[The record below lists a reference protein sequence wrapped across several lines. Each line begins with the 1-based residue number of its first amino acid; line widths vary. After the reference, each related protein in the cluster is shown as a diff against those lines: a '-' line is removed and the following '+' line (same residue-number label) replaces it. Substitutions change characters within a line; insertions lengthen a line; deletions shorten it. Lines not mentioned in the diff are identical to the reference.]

1 MKLFKRLSQAPLDIP
16 SFFSPL
22 ASDFVTSLLN
32 RDPRRRLGVRG
43 NESAICHEFFR
54 RLDFKALV
62 ARQIE
67 APILPCE
74 GWKAPEPIEKNV
86 ARGKKGLIR
95 GMFGG
100 GGGNNNRNTTAAIC
114 QLPSEELD
122 AATANFDRQFTRMA
136 LSSVSGNG
144 DYSDKDDISQE
155 LNENTFVGFTF
166 DDEIDYDDPH
176 I

>member
-1 MKLFKRLSQAPLDIP
+1 
-16 SFFSPL
+16 
-22 ASDFVTSLLN
+22 
-32 RDPRRRLGVRG
+32 
-43 NESAICHEFFR
+43 
-54 RLDFKALV
+54 
-62 ARQIE
+62 
-67 APILPCE
+67 
-74 GWKAPEPIEKNV
+74 
-86 ARGKKGLIR
+86 
-95 GMFGG
+95 MFGG